1 MNISR
6 ISGLDLGIHLTEQV
20 ENILPFNLQL
30 PDDELLDEIVLRL
43 MNDLLRRAE
52 LRDFPL
58 IYDQNFVRQG

>member
-43 MNDLLRRAE
+43 VNDLLRRAE

-58 IYDQNFVRQG
+58 IYD